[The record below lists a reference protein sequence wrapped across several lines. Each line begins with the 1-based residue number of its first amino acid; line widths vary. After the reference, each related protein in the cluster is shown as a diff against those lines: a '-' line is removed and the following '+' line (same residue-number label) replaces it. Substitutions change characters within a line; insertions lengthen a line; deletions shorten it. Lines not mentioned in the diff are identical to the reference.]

1 MPHQQ
6 PHHPLIFYFFP
17 LFKLIFS
24 LLKKKK
30 KKKTLFYSLL
40 VHSCCYTSSTFLL
53 PLCLSLLSILPLHFI
68 IFSFLY
74 FDSSSPHF
82 ILYKFDII
90 SLIQSIHKNCEYSL
104 SLLSFGGFLFFHI
117 TLIKV
122 EVFSFCFF
130 FFYFYFINVFWYY
143 VFLLI
148 NIPSESL
155 FFPLYIFG

>member
-24 LLKKKK
+24 LLKKK

-130 FFYFYFINVFWYY
+130 FFFFYFINVFWYC
-143 VFLLI
+143 VFLI
-148 NIPSESL
+148 SHYKIYSL
-155 FFPLYIFG
+155 PFIDLVEF